1 MSIVVVVCSSFIMDA
16 KVSDC
21 MFVKGLLRSRCI
33 DEGVMRTVGYAPH
46 VHEEEEGLQMLEMSL
61 YEYM

>member
-1 MSIVVVVCSSFIMDA
+1 MSIVVVVCSLFTMDA

-21 MFVKGLLRSRCI
+21 MVVKGLLRSRCI
-33 DEGVMRTVGYAPH
+33 DEGLMSTVGYAPH
-46 VHEEEEGLQMLEMSL
+46 VHEEEGLQMLEMSL